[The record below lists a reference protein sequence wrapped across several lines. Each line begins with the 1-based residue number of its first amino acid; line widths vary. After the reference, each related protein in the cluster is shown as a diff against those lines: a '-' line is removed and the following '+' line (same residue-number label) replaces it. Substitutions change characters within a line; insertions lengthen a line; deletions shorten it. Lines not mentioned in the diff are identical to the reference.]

1 MRTQRE
7 KAIARIAFDKAYTN
21 ECNNMIESVK
31 EKANNLSGP
40 RGVWELG
47 DYLDHKRNEMDQKHD
62 YRYSVLIH
70 VFGRLV
76 GEGGVEMKDLE
87 GLEEEKIQRIRF
99 IAGVDAS

>member
-1 MRTQRE
+1 
-7 KAIARIAFDKAYTN
+7 
-21 ECNNMIESVK
+21 
-31 EKANNLSGP
+31 
-40 RGVWELG
+40 
-47 DYLDHKRNEMDQKHD
+47 MDQKHD